1 MTQTRRLRYGIA
13 WLAILVITLTG
24 ASFAQTQLE
33 GLKACQRLA
42 FSTEEDFLTLGPEP
56 ADGNPI
62 ISDGDLLGMGCVV
75 CARNRD
81 LLRNFDVEDD
91 LGLDAVDV
99 LDVDRGLVA
108 FSTELDSPHGQFTA
122 GDLLFTNG
130 GIIPNAALLQNF
142 NVSHPDMGLDA
153 VHFIGDA
160 SSILQ
165 FAETVMKMGPEYW
178 QRPGMLQ
185 NSLWE
190 HEIDIWFSTEGT
202 APVPSRPLFL
212 DGDLLSARSGTI
224 VADNSQLLPNGSS
237 GGVPAGL
244 PNRGVDFGLDAAT
257 TNRNGDERMLQF
269 STEILYEED
278 PAFTDGD
285 VLLFA
290 NGILHTNYDLIS
302 CFKPEADFL
311 GLDALSLIET
321 VKPPCAAAI
330 VRVGGMPVGNIGP
343 NGLANGTSATT
354 PTFTAYDSPFG
365 KWVEIIG
372 LMPSCT
378 ECTDFRVEYGQ
389 WISDTLPP
397 VTWIPLT
404 DPFTEWVFIW
414 PSTFLNV
421 TRTPDVNGWLNILC
435 NSTMGGLYFPWNTS
449 GRNGKY
455 SIRLTV
461 KDTGGVDHV
470 SAPVV
475 LVLDNEAP
483 DYALTIFSAPQ
494 CGDLTVGDIV
504 SGMITGTDPHFYSY
518 RLRYVSGLG
527 NDLILPIRTYTSIA
541 DTGDVNL
548 AFSWD
553 TSGLPPCAYRIV
565 LEVWDRT
572 IVNNDRSWGEPGYGW
587 RSWDDF
593 YFCLGE

>member
-1 MTQTRRLRYGIA
+1 MTLARRLRRGIA
-13 WLAILVITLTG
+13 CLTILAFVLTG
-24 ASFAQTQLE
+24 AALSQTELE

-42 FSTEEDFLTLGPEP
+42 FSTEEDFTTFGPEP

-91 LGLDAVDV
+91 LGLDAVDI
-99 LDVDRGLVA
+99 LDVERDLVA
-108 FSTELDSPHGQFTA
+108 FSTELDSPHGQFTS
-122 GDLLFTNG
+122 GDLLLTNG

-153 VHFIGDA
+153 VHFIGETDR
-160 SSILQ
+160 IIQ
-165 FAETVMKMGPEYW
+165 FAETVMKMGPEHW
-178 QRPGMLQ
+178 QRPGTLQ
-185 NSLWE
+185 SSLWE

-202 APVPSRPLFL
+202 APAPSRPLFL

-224 VADNSQLLPNGSS
+224 IADNSQLLP

-244 PNRGVDFGLDAAT
+244 PTRGVDFGLDAAT
-257 TNRNGDERMLQF
+257 TDRRGDPRMLQF
-269 STEILYEED
+269 STELLYEED
-278 PAFTDGD
+278 PGFTDGD

-311 GLDALSLIET
+311 GLDALSIIET
-321 VKPPCAAAI
+321 VQPLCGAAI
-330 VRVGGMPVGNIGP
+330 IRAGGMPVGNIGS
-343 NGLANGTSATT
+343 NGLASGTSATT
-354 PTFTAYDSPFG
+354 PTFTAFDSPFG
-365 KWVEIIG
+365 RWVEIIG

-378 ECTDFRVEYGQ
+378 DCTEFRVEYGQ

-397 VTWIPLT
+397 ATWIPMT
-404 DPFTEWVFIW
+404 DPFTEWAFIW

-421 TRTPDVNGWLNILC
+421 TRTPASDGWLNILC
-435 NSTMGGLYFPWNTS
+435 NTTMGGLYFPWNTS

-461 KDTGGVDHV
+461 KDTGGVEQV

-475 LVLDNEAP
+475 LILDNKAP

-518 RLRYVSGLG
+518 RLRYESGLG
-527 NDLILPIRTYTSIA
+527 GGNILPIRTFTGA
-541 DTGDVNL
+541 TDTGDVNL
-548 AFSWD
+548 PFTWD
-553 TSGLPPCAYRIV
+553 TSGLPPCAYRII

-572 IVNNDRSWGEPGYGW
+572 IVDNDRSYNAPGYGW
-587 RSWDDF
+587 RSLAQF